1 VTPSDTVET
10 TVDRLGT
17 QGDGVAALADGKPLY
32 VAGTAPGD
40 RVRVA
45 LGKAEGNGVR
55 GTLVEVVE
63 AGPNRVAAPCAQF
76 GTCGGCALQHLAPEV
91 YRTWKR
97 GLLVEA
103 LARTGVEAGE
113 IGELVAVREGT
124 RRRGTFFAEKR
135 DGRVRAGF
143 HERGS
148 HRIAA
153 LEGCRVLE
161 PALLALVE
169 RLPAIMADV
178 LAEGERAEIV
188 VNGLKTGLDVLVR
201 LPQLPALVARE
212 RLARF
217 AAEADLVRL
226 SVGKAGSRD
235 RTADAEPVVVR
246 RPAVATFGG
255 IEVAL
260 PPGAFLQA
268 SADAEAVLVR
278 AAHAGVKGAARI
290 ADLFAGAGT
299 FAFALA
305 AGGGEG
311 AERVHAVEGDA
322 SLAAALRAGA
332 AKAGLGARIT
342 TEVRDLFRRPLDPR
356 ELDRFDAV
364 LFDPPRVGAK
374 DQAAA
379 LARSKVPR
387 VVGVSC
393 NPQTFA
399 RDARMLQEGGY
410 RLTRVVP
417 VDQFLWTHHLE
428 VVGAFVRK

>member
-1 VTPSDTVET
+1 MAEATVVET
-10 TVDRLGT
+10 IIDRLGT
-17 QGDGVAALADGKPLY
+17 QGDGVAVLPDGKPLY

-63 AGPNRVAAPCAQF
+63 AGPNRVVAPCAQF

-91 YRTWKR
+91 YRHWKR

-113 IGELVAVREGT
+113 IGELVTVREGT
-124 RRRGTFFAEKR
+124 RRRGTFFAEKKA
-135 DGRVRAGF
+135 GRARAGF
-143 HERGS
+143 HKRGS

-161 PALLALVE
+161 SALLALVK
-169 RLPAIMADV
+169 RLPSVLADV

-188 VNGLKTGLDVLVR
+188 VNHLTTGLDVLVR
-201 LPQLPALVARE
+201 LPRVPDMAARE

-217 AAEADLVRL
+217 AADADFARL
-226 SVGKAGSRD
+226 SVAKAGSRD
-235 RTADAEPVVVR
+235 RTAHAEPMVAR
-246 RPAVATFGG
+246 RPAVASFGG
-255 IEVAL
+255 VEVAL

-278 AAHAGVKGAARI
+278 EALAGVEGAARI

-305 AGGGEG
+305 MGAGV
-311 AERVHAVEGDA
+311 ERVHAAEGDA
-322 SLAAALRAGA
+322 SLATALRAGA
-332 AKAGLGARIT
+332 AEAGLGARIA
-342 TEVRDLFRRPLDPR
+342 TEVRDLFHRPLEQR

-379 LARSKVPR
+379 LARSKTPR

-399 RDARMLQEGGY
+399 RDACTLQEGGY

-428 VVGAFVRK
+428 VVGTFVRK

>member
-1 VTPSDTVET
+1 
-10 TVDRLGT
+10 
-17 QGDGVAALADGKPLY
+17 
-32 VAGTAPGD
+32 
-40 RVRVA
+40 VRVA

-91 YRTWKR
+91 YGHWKR

-113 IGELVAVREGT
+113 IGELVTVREST

-135 DGRVRAGF
+135 GGRVRAGF

-161 PALLALVE
+161 SDLLALVE
-169 RLPAIMADV
+169 RLPSALADV

-188 VNGLKTGLDVLVR
+188 ANHLATGLDVLVR
-201 LPQLPALVARE
+201 LPRVPDLAARE

-217 AAEADLVRL
+217 AAGADLVRL
-226 SVGKAGSRD
+226 SVAKAGSRD
-235 RTADAEPVVVR
+235 RAAHAEPVVAR
-246 RPAVATFGG
+246 RSAVVTFGG
-255 IEVAL
+255 VEVAL

-268 SADAEAVLVR
+268 SADAEGVLVR
-278 AAHAGVKGAARI
+278 EALAGVKGAGRI

-305 AGGGEG
+305 TGGEG
-311 AERVHAVEGDA
+311 NARVHAVEGDA
-322 SLAAALRAGA
+322 LLAAALRAGA
-332 AKAGLGARIT
+332 AKAHLGARIT
-342 TEVRDLFRRPLDPR
+342 TEVRDLFRRPLEPS

-374 DQAAA
+374 DQAVA
-379 LARSKVPR
+379 LARSKVPC

-393 NPQTFA
+393 NPQAFA
-399 RDARMLQEGGY
+399 RDARALQEGGY

-428 VVGAFVRK
+428 VVGTFVRPGSS